1 MIEKLKSVIGYWE
14 VWHLALSMPAFMI
27 AIRFFHTEQK
37 AFMAVMALALLWEI
51 GEWIYEKSTGYKSY
65 NGSVY
70 NFKKNS
76 LKDLLMALIGSL
88 ICISLL

>member
-1 MIEKLKSVIGYWE
+1 MKKLIGYWE

-27 AIRFFHTEQK
+27 AMKFLHTKQK
-37 AFMAVMALALLWEI
+37 AIIAVMTLALLWEI

-65 NGSVY
+65 SGSVY
-70 NFKKNS
+70 NFKKNV

-88 ICISLL
+88 ICIGLL

>member
-1 MIEKLKSVIGYWE
+1 MIKLIGYWE

-27 AIRFFHTEQK
+27 AIRLLETKQK
-37 AFMAVMALALLWEI
+37 AVMAVMALALLWEV

-65 NGSVY
+65 SGSVY

-76 LKDLLMALIGSL
+76 LKDLGMALIGS
-88 ICISLL
+88 IVCIALL